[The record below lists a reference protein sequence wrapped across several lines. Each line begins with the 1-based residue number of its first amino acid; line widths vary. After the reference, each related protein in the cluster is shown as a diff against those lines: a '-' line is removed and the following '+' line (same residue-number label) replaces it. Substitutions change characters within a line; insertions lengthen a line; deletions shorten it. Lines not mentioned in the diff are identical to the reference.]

1 MNEEFAGIMDRLG
14 EVLTGL
20 TMPDVLTALTYLI
33 ADVVVQSEIPVDKF
47 MVEFNTNMLN
57 AINEIEEYED
67 GNRSYH

>member
-1 MNEEFAGIMDRLG
+1 MDRLG

-57 AINEIEEYED
+57 AINEIEEYEN
-67 GNRSYH
+67 GNRSHH

>member
-1 MNEEFAGIMDRLG
+1 MNEEFADIMDRLG

>member
-57 AINEIEEYED
+57 AINQIKEYEN

>member
-1 MNEEFAGIMDRLG
+1 MNEEFADIMDRLG

-57 AINEIEEYED
+57 AINEIKEYED

>member
-1 MNEEFAGIMDRLG
+1 MNKEFADIMDRLG

-20 TMPDVLTALTYLI
+20 TMSDVLTALTYLI

-47 MVEFNTNMLN
+47 MIEFNTNMLN

>member
-1 MNEEFAGIMDRLG
+1 MSEEFADIMDRLG

-20 TMPDVLTALTYLI
+20 TMPDVLTALTYLL
-33 ADVVVQSEIPVDKF
+33 ADAAVQSEVPVDQF
-47 MVEFNTNMLN
+47 MTTLNTNVLN

>member
-1 MNEEFAGIMDRLG
+1 MNEEFADIMDRLG

-47 MVEFNTNMLN
+47 TVEFNTNMLN

>member
-1 MNEEFAGIMDRLG
+1 MNEEFADIMDRLG
-14 EVLTGL
+14 EILTGL

-57 AINEIEEYED
+57 AKNEIEEYEN

>member
-57 AINEIEEYED
+57 AINEIKEYED

>member
-1 MNEEFAGIMDRLG
+1 MNEEFADIMDRLG

-67 GNRSYH
+67 GNRSYN